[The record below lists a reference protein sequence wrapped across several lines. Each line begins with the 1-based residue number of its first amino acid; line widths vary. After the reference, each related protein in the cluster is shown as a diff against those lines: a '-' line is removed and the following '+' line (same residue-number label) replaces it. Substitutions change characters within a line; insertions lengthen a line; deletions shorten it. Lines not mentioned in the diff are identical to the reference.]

1 LTAHKRFGNK
11 LTRRIARFL
20 FVMLV
25 LHFIVE
31 ASGHHYLYNT
41 LANTVFK
48 GRLGPGIEEYKGMP
62 NRTVFAGNPEP
73 WPTSTQFGN
82 HSLSAEEEAYH
93 QDFASVSFVVIHRD
107 SLLFEKYWEN
117 FGSDSISNSF
127 SMAKSIVGVLTG
139 IAIEKGLIKS
149 VNQPVN
155 EFLPQYGEGLGRTL
169 TIKHLLT
176 MSAGINFDENYINP
190 FAFPAKANYGDNL
203 ELLLTN
209 YEVVDAPGKYFDYQS
224 GATQILS
231 EIVAKAG
238 KDQLANLAT
247 DWLWK
252 EIGAEHEALWSL
264 DREDGEEK
272 AFCCFNATAK
282 DFARVGKLYKDF
294 GNWNG
299 KQLLDT
305 SYVYEATTYTNL
317 LETDGTPCKR
327 YSYSWW
333 LGEHKGMSFFFMRGI
348 KGQYVMVVPEK
359 DLILVRMGR
368 KRDNGKN
375 WPHPDDVFNYL
386 DMALKMIEE

>member
-1 LTAHKRFGNK
+1 
-11 LTRRIARFL
+11 
-20 FVMLV
+20 MLV
-25 LHFIVE
+25 FHFLVE
-31 ASGHHYLYNT
+31 ATGNHHLYNT
-41 LANTVFK
+41 LANTVFQ
-48 GRLGPGIEEYKGMP
+48 GRLGPGIEEYKDMP
-62 NRTVFAGNPEP
+62 NRVVAHENPER
-73 WPTSTQFGN
+73 WPTSLKIGSY
-82 HSLSAEEEAYH
+82 SLSEEEENYH
-93 QDFASVSFVVIHRD
+93 SEFGSVSFVVIHKD
-107 SLLFEKYWEN
+107 SLVFEKYWDD
-117 FGSDSISNSF
+117 FGPDSISNSF

-139 IAIEKGLIKS
+139 IAIHKGLIKS
-149 VNQPVN
+149 VDQPVH

-238 KDQLANLAT
+238 KDHIAHLAT
-247 DWLWK
+247 EWLWR
-252 EIGAEHEALWSL
+252 EVGAENNALWSL
-264 DREDGEEK
+264 DREGGEEK

-294 GNWNG
+294 GKWNN
-299 KQLLDT
+299 KQLLDS
-305 SYVYEATTYTNL
+305 SYVTAATSFTGL
-317 LETDGTPCKR
+317 LETDGEPCLR

-333 LGEHKGMSFFFMRGI
+333 LGEHKNMPFFFMRGI
-348 KGQYVMVVPEK
+348 KGQYVMVIPEK

-368 KRDNGKN
+368 KRDDANK
-375 WPHPDDVFNYL
+375 WPHPDDVFNYI
-386 DMALKMIEE
+386 DMALNMID